1 MSASQLRIQELLP
14 PWQTINTALGLSA
27 PVRDEA
33 HYAELLAFVE
43 EVFTQFGEDD
53 QHPIFTLVSLVAD
66 RIREYEDRAHP
77 WPDNSTPASRL
88 AFLMEQQQ
96 LNQKDLPEV
105 GTQSVISEILTGKRQ
120 INLRQ
125 ATALSR
131 RFGVPLEVFAMTEPH
146 ATESQN

>member
-1 MSASQLRIQELLP
+1 MSVEELLA
-14 PWQTINTALGLSA
+14 PWQTVNAALGLSG

-33 HYAELLAFVE
+33 HHAQLLAFVDE
-43 EVFTQFGEDD
+43 AFARFGNDD

-66 RIREYEDRAHP
+66 RIREYEERTHP

-88 AFLMEQQQ
+88 AFLMESHG

-105 GTQSVISEILTGKRQ
+105 ATQSVISEILSGKRQ

-125 ATALSR
+125 ATALAK
-131 RFGVPLEVFAMTEPH
+131 RFGVPLELFVD
-146 ATESQN
+146 

>member
-1 MSASQLRIQELLP
+1 MLA
-14 PWQTINTALGLSA
+14 PWQTVNAALGLSG

-33 HYAELLAFVE
+33 HHAQLLAFVDE
-43 EVFTQFGEDD
+43 AFARFGNDD

-66 RIREYEDRAHP
+66 RIREYEERTHP

-88 AFLMEQQQ
+88 AFLMESHG

-105 GTQSVISEILTGKRQ
+105 ATQSVISEILSGKRQ

-125 ATALSR
+125 ATALAK
-131 RFGVPLEVFAMTEPH
+131 RFGVPLELFVD
-146 ATESQN
+146 